1 MAPFAVLY
9 LFICVYVALK
19 AIFGGWGVGICF
31 CAHAYEQRAR
41 SSQCDRTYIR
51 VLISND
57 MQIREL

>member
-1 MAPFAVLY
+1 MAPFAALY
-9 LFICVYVALK
+9 LFICVYVAFKGSFL
-19 AIFGGWGVGICF
+19 GVVDICF
-31 CAHAYEQRAR
+31 CACAYKQGAG

>member
-1 MAPFAVLY
+1 MQH
-9 LFICVYVALK
+9 LK
-19 AIFGGWGVGICF
+19 AIFGGGVGGERGVGICF
-31 CAHAYEQRAR
+31 CAHTYEQGAG